1 MDLYWCKCWGW
12 DEIIGFLGRRIIE
25 TIFAPAWSDRPCTL
39 TEWKIENYKKWW
51 LWTGGEPVAQSIFKF
66 VGMQPSCKELLL
78 QHHKRKI
85 ISQRE
90 RQSILPRYVLLKK
103 WKWKNKSL
111 SGEMCPWSF
120 KSIQRSATKSS
131 HFLSAFC
138 PLFAI
143 WTQPHLLILSY
154 PELDVNFLR
163 LRTISRNPE
172 DYQRI
177 NKNLLKKNSQNHSG
191 CLKIS

>member
-1 MDLYWCKCWGW
+1 MLRLGQDYW
-12 DEIIGFLGRRIIE
+12 FLRSAYNWNHFCSSLVR
-25 TIFAPAWSDRPCTL
+25 PPVYSDWM
-39 TEWKIENYKKWW
+39 ENWKLEKVM
-51 LWTGGEPVAQSIFKF
+51 TRDSTGEPVAQSIFKF

-103 WKWKNKSL
+103 WKWKNESL

>member
-1 MDLYWCKCWGW
+1 MLR
-12 DEIIGFLGRRIIE
+12 LGRDYWFLRSAYNWNHFCSSLVRPPVYSDWMENWKLEKVMTRDRRRTRCTKYFQICWDATE
-25 TIFAPAWSDRPCTL
+25 LQRAASSTPQKKNNQSARKTVNLAKVRFA
-39 TEWKIENYKKWW
+39 EKVKVN
-51 LWTGGEPVAQSIFKF
+51 
-66 VGMQPSCKELLL
+66 
-78 QHHKRKI
+78 
-85 ISQRE
+85 
-90 RQSILPRYVLLKK
+90 
-103 WKWKNKSL
+103 KNESW

-172 DYQRI
+172 DYQRL